1 MTTVRW
7 AKPEDLIGLQ
17 SILDRTANF
26 LPDEVEVARELID
39 ESVGD
44 AETTYQTLVAHDDKP
59 LGYVCFGRTP
69 MTDHTFDLYW
79 IVVDATLQGHGIG
92 RLLYGEM
99 EKMVRVQSGKIIR
112 IETSSSEGY
121 DATQAFYHR
130 LGFEELSHIKDFYRD
145 GDALITFVRYLS

>member
-1 MTTVRW
+1 MTTVTW
-7 AKPEDLIGLQ
+7 AKPGDLPGLQ
-17 SILDRTANF
+17 NILDRTANF
-26 LPDEVEVARELID
+26 LPDEVEVARELIY

-44 AETTYQTLVAHDDKP
+44 AQTTYQTLVAHNDAP
-59 LGYVCFGRTP
+59 VGYVCFGRTP

-79 IVVDATLQGHGIG
+79 IVVDAALQGHGIG
-92 RLLYGEM
+92 RLLYAEM
-99 EKMVRVQSGKIIR
+99 EKMVREQNGKLIR

-130 LGFEELSHIKDFYRD
+130 LGFDELSHIKDFYRD